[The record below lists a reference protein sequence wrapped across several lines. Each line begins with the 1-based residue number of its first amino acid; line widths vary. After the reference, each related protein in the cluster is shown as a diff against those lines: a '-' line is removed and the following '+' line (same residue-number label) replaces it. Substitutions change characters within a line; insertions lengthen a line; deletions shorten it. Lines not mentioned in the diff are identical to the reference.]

1 MKKLGN
7 LMIVFGLV
15 LALLGGALPASAQGG
30 QAQVRVVHASPDA
43 PAVDIFVGANKAI
56 SNLAF
61 KAASPYANLPVGKAD
76 IKVFATSANGQGT
89 PAIAAAPDLKAG
101 AYTIAAVGKLANIE
115 PLVLEDN
122 LAKPA
127 AGKAHVRFVH
137 ASPDAPAV
145 DIAVKGGPVLFSNVA
160 FKGSSQF
167 TPVDAKTYDLEVR
180 LAGKPD
186 VALAVPG
193 VALKDG
199 DIVTV
204 FAMGLAAGQ
213 PALAAVPVV
222 YAAATA
228 AAPAP
233 TAQTLPTTGADPVT
247 LALLIVGAGIA
258 LMASGLVARRRAL

>member
-1 MKKLGN
+1 MKKLAHVM
-7 LMIVFGLV
+7 MIAG
-15 LALLGGALPASAQGG
+15 LALALIGGVLPAAAQGS
-30 QAQVRVVHASPDA
+30 QAMVRVVHASPDA
-43 PAVDIFVGANKAI
+43 PAVDVYVNGNKAF
-56 SNLAF
+56 SNAAF
-61 KAASPYANLPVGKAD
+61 KAATNYASLAPGEYD
-76 IKVFATSANGQGT
+76 IKVFATAADGKGT
-89 PAIAAAPDLKAG
+89 PAIAAKPKLDAG

-115 PLVLEDN
+115 PLVLTDN

-145 DIAVKGGPVLFSNVA
+145 DVAVKGGPVLFSNVA
-160 FKGSSQF
+160 FRGSSQF

-204 FAMGLAAGQ
+204 FAMGLASGQ
-213 PALAAVPVV
+213 PALQAVPVA
-222 YAAATA
+222 YAAS
-228 AAPAP
+228 AAPAAMP
-233 TAQTLPTTGADPVT
+233 RTGAAPGL
-247 LALLIVGAGIA
+247 LAGLAVIAGAA
-258 LMASGLVARRRAL
+258 MMAGGWILRRRSL